1 MTLHVG
7 DTAPRFTADLTSG
20 SAPVNLTGASIAVHF
35 KKPDG
40 TVETLAATP
49 DAPATGGKITAAPWG
64 DILNQPGRW
73 KAEAQV
79 TYSDTTVQTFGP
91 GYFVVKQQIA

>member
-20 SAPVNLTGASIAVHF
+20 TGPANLSGATIAVHF
-35 KKPDG
+35 QRPDG
-40 TVETLAATP
+40 TVETLTATA

-91 GYFVVKQQIA
+91 ASFVVYQQIA